1 MGRSPR
7 VLFTMVVLVAFAAIS
22 AIGRGESR
30 AQGQATCSDNFERIM
45 ENARVEWPM
54 SGSFEIPPEWAR
66 YFLAA
71 YNAEVEPEN
80 RVTADRVVVFPMD
93 PSESATW
100 WYFGFANDCLTF
112 YAELGE
118 SKGYH
123 MIEQGFAMLNPEQQL
138 E

>member
-1 MGRSPR
+1 MKKARRLPFGKA
-7 VLFTMVVLVAFAAIS
+7 LLGFLAFGLIFQS
-22 AIGRGESR
+22 AETW
-30 AQGQATCSDNFERIM
+30 AQDQTTCRDNFQYIM
-45 ENARVEWPM
+45 DNARAEWPM
-54 SGSFEIPPEWAR
+54 SGAFEIPGEWVR
-66 YFLAA
+66 YFMAA
-71 YNAEVEPEN
+71 YNAEVDPAD
-80 RVTADRVVVFPMD
+80 RVAADRVVVFPMD

-100 WYFGFANDCLTF
+100 WYFGFAEDCLTF

>member
-1 MGRSPR
+1 MGRSRYLMP
-7 VLFTMVVLVAFAAIS
+7 VTTFLIILGVISLVDGAKS
-22 AIGRGESR
+22 W
-30 AQGQATCSDNFERIM
+30 AQGQETCTDNFERIM
-45 ENARVEWPM
+45 ENARAEWPM

-66 YFLAA
+66 YFMAA
-71 YNAEVEPEN
+71 YNAEVAPSD

>member
-1 MGRSPR
+1 
-7 VLFTMVVLVAFAAIS
+7 MVVLAVFAVIS
-22 AIGRGESR
+22 VVSPAESL
-30 AQGQATCSDNFERIM
+30 AQDQATCNDNFERIM
-45 ENARVEWPM
+45 ENAQAEWPM
-54 SGSFEIPPEWAR
+54 SGSFEIPGEWAR
-66 YFLAA
+66 YFMAA
-71 YNAEVEPEN
+71 YNAEVAPAD
-80 RVTADRVVVFPMD
+80 RVDADRVVVFPMD

-123 MIEQGFAMLNPEQQL
+123 LIEQGFAILNPEQQL